1 MGLDFKVLEFVG
13 YLKNRARV
21 EAECFF
27 EEMKEIAD
35 EENLEQEW
43 FIEEVV
49 KNIHL
54 LKNDNK

>member
-1 MGLDFKVLEFVG
+1 MEEWLKQA
-13 YLKNRARV
+13 KNRARV